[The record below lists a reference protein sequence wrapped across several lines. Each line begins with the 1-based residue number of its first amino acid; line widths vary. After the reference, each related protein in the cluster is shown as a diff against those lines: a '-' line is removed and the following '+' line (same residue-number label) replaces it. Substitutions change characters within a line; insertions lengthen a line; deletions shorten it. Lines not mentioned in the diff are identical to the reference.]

1 MADPEPS
8 DRERVLLVE
17 DDAGTRHW
25 LASLIAREPGLE
37 VAAQCGSVAQALAWL
52 AEHEADFA
60 LVDLGLP
67 DGSGLDVIRRLA
79 AEHPRCEVLVLSI
92 FGDENNVLAAIAHG
106 AGGYLLKDGDLGR
119 LGDHLACLRTGGSPL
134 SPKIA
139 RTLIQ
144 RYRAPA
150 DLSPSATTTSAHSRR
165 RVSSAP
171 LTSAGAMPVMR
182 RSIGGDASGTT
193 VATPVAPLPQL
204 SQRELDVLTGVAKGF
219 SYDEVAGLL
228 GITTNTVRTH
238 IRNLYGKL
246 SVNSRG
252 EAVYEYNRLMRE
264 HGLSPIE

>member
-1 MADPEPS
+1 MTAAGKAMTCPDHS
-8 DRERVLLVE
+8 SSREGVLLV
-17 DDAGTRHW
+17 DDDVGTREW
-25 LASLIAREPGLE
+25 LASLIAREPGLA

-52 AEHEADFA
+52 SGHHPDFA

-67 DGSGLDVIRRLA
+67 DGSGLDVIRVLA
-79 AEHPRCEVLVLSI
+79 SDHPRCEVLVLSI
-92 FGDENNVLAAIAHG
+92 FGDEQNVLTAIANG

-139 RTLIQ
+139 RTLIR
-144 RYRAPA
+144 RYRTPA
-150 DLSPSATTTSAHSRR
+150 ATSVAATSAFRPPSGA
-165 RVSSAP
+165 AP
-171 LTSAGAMPVMR
+171 PPARPSP
-182 RSIGGDASGTT
+182 
-193 VATPVAPLPQL
+193 TPPIPQL

-219 SYDEVAGLL
+219 SYGEVAELL
-228 GITTNTVRTH
+228 GVTTNTVRTH